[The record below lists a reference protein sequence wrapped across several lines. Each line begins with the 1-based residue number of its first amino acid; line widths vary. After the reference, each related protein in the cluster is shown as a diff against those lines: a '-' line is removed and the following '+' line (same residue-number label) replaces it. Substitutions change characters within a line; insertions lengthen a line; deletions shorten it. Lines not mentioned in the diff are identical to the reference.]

1 MCEKLIISYFEKS
14 QDYKFE
20 LFFCKKYLYSVR
32 GNEKLLYLKEC
43 DHISSLKKEDMLLR
57 SPVQMLIGSTYKMT
71 EMIA

>member
-1 MCEKLIISYFEKS
+1 MCEKLIISCFEKS

-32 GNEKLLYLKEC
+32 SNEKLLYLKEC